1 MNASFEQPPSSPSE
15 LAAGAVALGVVA
27 LITIFGVSTSPP
39 RDGSPSVAS
48 AAPPRTVVREPD
60 NVPAEPFRP
69 SRSIQASQQP
79 SQPSQD
85 GPARI
90 ASGTTLE
97 IPVVTPPPAVSEPQ
111 KRVRTADSPS
121 VENSSPAPT
130 SGPGADGFS
139 ASRAQALDILRV
151 YDAPPAHHH

>member
-39 RDGSPSVAS
+39 GAVSPSVAS
-48 AAPPRTVVREPD
+48 ASPPRTVAREPD
-60 NVPAEPFRP
+60 NVPAAPAGP
-69 SRSIQASQQP
+69 SQASESTQ
-79 SQPSQD
+79 SIRPSQD
-85 GPARI
+85 GAASI

-97 IPVVTPPPAVSEPQ
+97 MPIVTPPPAASDTQ
-111 KRVRTADSPS
+111 KWARTADSPS

-130 SGPGADGFS
+130 SAPGSDGLS
-139 ASRAQALDILRV
+139 G
-151 YDAPPAHHH
+151 